1 MFDFIFIFA
10 YFSSFSFLFILFS
23 IIKRAYNY
31 GILQFGKDSKVKISQ
46 IKSKNY
52 RGIYIRI

>member
-10 YFSSFSFLFILFS
+10 YFSSFSFFFLLFL
-23 IIKRAYNY
+23 IIKRVYNY
-31 GILQFGKDSKVKISQ
+31 GISQFGKDSKVKMSQ

-52 RGIYIRI
+52 RGIYIGI